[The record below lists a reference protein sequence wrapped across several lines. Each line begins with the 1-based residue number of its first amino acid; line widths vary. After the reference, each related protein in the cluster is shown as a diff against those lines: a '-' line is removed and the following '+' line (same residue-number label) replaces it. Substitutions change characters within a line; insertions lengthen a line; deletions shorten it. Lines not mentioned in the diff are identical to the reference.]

1 MSLNYEHID
10 QLIQN
15 IGIKLGEVI
24 ESFEQTIFETYI
36 HIRNR
41 YNLHGQ
47 DTIYSL
53 NQDIRKKYV
62 NFDPKYRE
70 RILLIIEQIYII
82 FDKSIKNES
91 IDKFLSPSSFQSR
104 REYINAN
111 ISTNFQITDTL
122 FSDQELKDLSIIP
135 IFN

>member
-122 FSDQELKDLSIIP
+122 FSDQELKDLSINP